1 MARAALKQKKPEVVY
16 AALTRHL
23 PKGTLAPVEGLPA
36 AEIEMLNRVR
46 ISKTVQP
53 TRNERRKDRGIGPTP
68 ERLDRSGDSHVVGD
82 DKQGHR
88 TYTMQDS
95 PLDRLWIAQQRS
107 RARKAIQVPKLA
119 PAAYTA
125 LQRYKHHWY
134 HGGLQAGIGSA
145 DLNRVFAS
153 DPGSMSG
160 MAKSE
165 KQAHHRQQWR
175 KAREELG
182 HQPGIVVDNIVCA
195 EWSLEIA
202 GYSIGYASPY
212 RAREAAREI
221 LCDAGRR
228 LAKLW
233 GIG

>member
-1 MARAALKQKKPEVVY
+1 LKRKKPEVVY
-16 AALTRHL
+16 ATLVRHL
-23 PKGTLAPVEGLPA
+23 PNGGTGSLEDLRPD
-36 AEIEMLNRVR
+36 EIAMLERVR
-46 ISKTVQP
+46 ISKSVKP
-53 TRNERRKDRGIGPTP
+53 MRNERRKDRGVGPTP
-68 ERLDRSGDSHVVGD
+68 ERLEQSGDAHVVGD
-82 DKQGHR
+82 DQQGHR

-95 PLDRLWIAQQRS
+95 PLDRLWARQRIDPVGYS
-107 RARKAIQVPKLA
+107 
-119 PAAYTA
+119 A

-134 HGGLQAGIGSA
+134 HGGLQAGTGSV

-165 KQAHHRQQWR
+165 RQAHHRQQWR

-182 HQPGIVVDNIVCA
+182 HRPGIIVDNIVCA

-221 LCDAGRR
+221 LCDAGHR
-228 LAKLW
+228 LAKMW